1 MNWLFFSI
9 ATALLWGTAELFY
22 KKGAQPDEKYSH
34 LKISV
39 WVGVVMGAH
48 AIYTLLTQDIGYN
61 PANLLIYLPVSLF
74 YIFSMTFSYFGMRF
88 LEESISDPI
97 ENTAGV
103 ICVLLFAIFMG
114 DEFSALT
121 WIAVAVITLG
131 VVGVSYIENRGETPR
146 KKLLGKKLAIV
157 AFCMPFV
164 YALLDAFGTFLDD
177 AFFLVEDIAN
187 APFVDVTEET
197 IEAVANPSYELP
209 FALFALFMGD
219 EFSWLTWLSVGV
231 ITVGVV
237 GVSYLE
243 NHGETTR
250 KKNYGKALAIISF
263 CMPFV
268 YALLDA
274 FGTFLDDAFF
284 LIEDVAS
291 SPLVDVTEETIEAVA
306 NTSYELT
313 FALFAL
319 CLFIFMKSK
328 KVKFGSVPQ
337 HKDKIL
343 AAVFE
348 TAGQFT
354 YVYALGGVDA
364 VAAPILSSVCV
375 VSLLLSRIF
384 LKEKLSWKTYA
395 FIAVV
400 IVGILLLAVS
410 EEL

>member
-1 MNWLFFSI
+1 MSWLFFSV

-22 KKGAQPDEKYSH
+22 KKGAQPNEKYSH
-34 LKISV
+34 LKICV

-48 AIYTLLTQDIGYN
+48 ALFTLLTQDIGYN
-61 PANLLIYLPVSLF
+61 PVNLLIYLPVSLF
-74 YIFSMTFSYFGMRF
+74 YIISMAFSYFGMRF

-114 DEFSALT
+114 DEFSLLT
-121 WIAVAVITLG
+121 WIAVAVITVG
-131 VVGVSYIENRGETPR
+131 VVGVSYMENAGETPR
-146 KKLLGKKLAIV
+146 KKTYGKKLAVI
-157 AFCMPFV
+157 AFIMPFL
-164 YALLDAFGTFLDD
+164 YALLDAVGTFLDD

-197 IEAVANPSYELP
+197 IEAVAN
-209 FALFALFMGD
+209 
-219 EFSWLTWLSVGV
+219 
-231 ITVGVV
+231 
-237 GVSYLE
+237 
-243 NHGETTR
+243 
-250 KKNYGKALAIISF
+250 
-263 CMPFV
+263 
-268 YALLDA
+268 
-274 FGTFLDDAFF
+274 
-284 LIEDVAS
+284 
-291 SPLVDVTEETIEAVA
+291 
-306 NTSYELT
+306 TSYELT

-319 CLFIFMKSK
+319 GLFIFLKAK
-328 KVKFGSVPQ
+328 KVKFGPVSQ
-337 HKDKIL
+337 NRDKVL

-364 VAAPILSSVCV
+364 VAAPILSSVCI

-400 IVGILLLAVS
+400 IVGILLLAVA

>member
-1 MNWLFFSI
+1 MSWLFFSV
-9 ATALLWGTAELFY
+9 ATAFLWGTAELFY
-22 KKGAQPDEKYSH
+22 KKGAVPTEKYSH
-34 LKISV
+34 LKICV
-39 WVGVVMGAH
+39 WVGIVMGAH
-48 AIYTLLTQDIGYN
+48 AIFTLLTQDINYN
-61 PANLLIYLPVSLF
+61 PANILHYLPVSLF
-74 YIFSMTFSYFGMRF
+74 YIISMAFSYFGMRF

-103 ICVLLFAIFMG
+103 ICTLLFVIFLK
-114 DEFSALT
+114 EEISALT
-121 WIAVAVITLG
+121 WVAIGIITIGVLGVSFLENHGETTRKKTLG
-131 VVGVSYIENRGETPR
+131 KG
-146 KKLLGKKLAIV
+146 LAIV

-177 AFFLVEDIAN
+177 AFFL
-187 APFVDVTEET
+187 
-197 IEAVANPSYELP
+197 
-209 FALFALFMGD
+209 
-219 EFSWLTWLSVGV
+219 
-231 ITVGVV
+231 
-237 GVSYLE
+237 
-243 NHGETTR
+243 
-250 KKNYGKALAIISF
+250 
-263 CMPFV
+263 
-268 YALLDA
+268 
-274 FGTFLDDAFF
+274 
-284 LIEDVAS
+284 IEDVAA

-319 CLFIFMKSK
+319 GLFIFMKSK
-328 KVKFGSVPQ
+328 KVKFGPVPQ

-384 LKEKLSWKTYA
+384 LKEKLSWKTYV
-395 FIAVV
+395 FIGIV
-400 IVGILLLAVS
+400 IIGILLLAVA

>member
-22 KKGAQPDEKYSH
+22 KKGARPDEQYSH
-34 LKISV
+34 LKICV
-39 WVGVVMGAH
+39 WVGVIMGIH
-48 AIYTLLTQDIGYN
+48 AVYTLLTQDIGYN
-61 PANLLIYLPVSLF
+61 PMNLLAYAPVSLF
-74 YIFSMTFSYFGMRF
+74 YIISMAFSYFGMRF

-121 WIAVAVITLG
+121 WIAVGIITVG
-131 VVGVSYIENRGETPR
+131 VVGVSFLENQGETPR
-146 KKLLGKKLAIV
+146 KKKYGKKLAVI
-157 AFCMPFV
+157 AFIMPFL

-177 AFFLVEDIAN
+177 AFFLVEDIA
-187 APFVDVTEET
+187 ATP
-197 IEAVANPSYELP
+197 
-209 FALFALFMGD
+209 
-219 EFSWLTWLSVGV
+219 
-231 ITVGVV
+231 
-237 GVSYLE
+237 
-243 NHGETTR
+243 
-250 KKNYGKALAIISF
+250 
-263 CMPFV
+263 
-268 YALLDA
+268 
-274 FGTFLDDAFF
+274 
-284 LIEDVAS
+284 LI
-291 SPLVDVTEETIEAVA
+291 DVTEETIEAVA

-319 CLFIFMKSK
+319 ILFIFIKSK
-328 KVKFGSVPQ
+328 GVKFGAVPQ

-395 FIAVV
+395 CIAVV
-400 IVGILLLAVS
+400 IFGILLLAVA

>member
-1 MNWLFFSI
+1 MSWLFFSI

-22 KKGAQPDEKYSH
+22 KKGAQPDEKHSH
-34 LKISV
+34 LKICV
-39 WVGVVMGAH
+39 WVGMVMGAH
-48 AIYTLLTQDIGYN
+48 AIFTLLTQDIGYT
-61 PANLLIYLPVSLF
+61 PVNLLIYLPVSLF
-74 YIFSMTFSYFGMRF
+74 YIISMAFSYFGMRF

-114 DEFSALT
+114 DEFSLLT
-121 WIAVAVITLG
+121 WIAVGVITVG
-131 VVGVSYIENRGETPR
+131 VVGVSYIENAGETPR
-146 KKLLGKKLAIV
+146 KKTYGKKLAIV
-157 AFCMPFV
+157 AFIMPFL
-164 YALLDAFGTFLDD
+164 YALLDAVGTFLDD

-197 IEAVANPSYELP
+197 IEAVAN
-209 FALFALFMGD
+209 
-219 EFSWLTWLSVGV
+219 
-231 ITVGVV
+231 
-237 GVSYLE
+237 
-243 NHGETTR
+243 
-250 KKNYGKALAIISF
+250 
-263 CMPFV
+263 
-268 YALLDA
+268 
-274 FGTFLDDAFF
+274 
-284 LIEDVAS
+284 
-291 SPLVDVTEETIEAVA
+291 
-306 NTSYELT
+306 TSYELT

-319 CLFIFMKSK
+319 GLFLFMKAK
-328 KVKFGSVPQ
+328 NVKFGPVPQ

-364 VAAPILSSVCV
+364 IAAPILSSVCV
-375 VSLLLSRIF
+375 VSLVLSRIF

-400 IVGILLLAVS
+400 IFGILLLAVA

>member
-1 MNWLFFSI
+1 MSWLFFSI

-22 KKGAQPDEKYSH
+22 KKGALPNEKYSH

-39 WVGVVMGAH
+39 CVGVVMGAH

-61 PANLLIYLPVSLF
+61 PVNILIYLPVSLF

-114 DEFSALT
+114 YEFSALT
-121 WIAVAVITLG
+121 WIAVGVITVG
-131 VVGVSYIENRGETPR
+131 VVGVSYLENKGETPR
-146 KKLLGKKLAIV
+146 KKTLGKKLAIV
-157 AFCMPFV
+157 AFYMPFV

-197 IEAVANPSYELP
+197 IEAVAN
-209 FALFALFMGD
+209 
-219 EFSWLTWLSVGV
+219 
-231 ITVGVV
+231 
-237 GVSYLE
+237 
-243 NHGETTR
+243 
-250 KKNYGKALAIISF
+250 
-263 CMPFV
+263 
-268 YALLDA
+268 
-274 FGTFLDDAFF
+274 
-284 LIEDVAS
+284 
-291 SPLVDVTEETIEAVA
+291 
-306 NTSYELT
+306 TSYELT

-319 CLFIFMKSK
+319 GLFLFMKAK
-328 KVKFGSVPQ
+328 GVKFGPVPQ

-395 FIAVV
+395 FITVV
-400 IVGILLLAVS
+400 IIGILLLAVS

>member
-1 MNWLFFSI
+1 MNWLFFSV

-22 KKGAQPDEKYSH
+22 KKGARPDEKYSH

-48 AIYTLLTQDIGYN
+48 AVYTLLTKDIGYN
-61 PANLLIYLPVSLF
+61 PVNILVYLPVSLL
-74 YIFSMTFSYFGMRF
+74 YILSMTFSYFGMRF

-97 ENTAGV
+97 ENTSGALCSLL
-103 ICVLLFAIFMG
+103 CVLLLGEELSPLCVVAI
-114 DEFSALT
+114 
-121 WIAVAVITLG
+121 VIIVIGVLG
-131 VVGVSYIENRGETPR
+131 VGFLENSGETQR
-146 KKLLGKKLAIV
+146 KKNLGKKLAII

-164 YALLDAFGTFLDD
+164 YATLDAFGSFVDIFYLDD
-177 AFFLVEDIAN
+177 FASTPLIG
-187 APFVDVTEET
+187 VTEET
-197 IEAVANPSYELP
+197 IE
-209 FALFALFMGD
+209 D
-219 EFSWLTWLSVGV
+219 
-231 ITVGVV
+231 
-237 GVSYLE
+237 
-243 NHGETTR
+243 
-250 KKNYGKALAIISF
+250 
-263 CMPFV
+263 
-268 YALLDA
+268 
-274 FGTFLDDAFF
+274 
-284 LIEDVAS
+284 
-291 SPLVDVTEETIEAVA
+291 VA

-319 CLFIFMKSK
+319 GLFLFMKAK
-328 KVKFGSVPQ
+328 KVKFGPVPQ

-354 YVYALGGVDA
+354 YVYALSGNGA
-364 VAAPILSSVCV
+364 IAAPIISSVCV

-400 IVGILLLAVS
+400 IVGILLLAVA

>member
-1 MNWLFFSI
+1 MSWLFYSV
-9 ATALLWGTAELFY
+9 ATAVLWGTAELFY
-22 KKGAQPDEKYSH
+22 KKGARDDEKYSH
-34 LKISV
+34 LKICV
-39 WVGVVMGAH
+39 WVGIVMGAH
-48 AIYTLLTQDIGYN
+48 AIFTLVTKDIGYD
-61 PANLLIYLPVSLF
+61 PINLIRYLPVSLF
-74 YIFSMTFSYFGMRF
+74 YIISMAFSYFGMRF

-103 ICVLLFAIFMG
+103 ICTLLFVIFLK
-114 DEFSALT
+114 EEISALT
-121 WIAVAVITLG
+121 WVAIA
-131 VVGVSYIENRGETPR
+131 
-146 KKLLGKKLAIV
+146 
-157 AFCMPFV
+157 
-164 YALLDAFGTFLDD
+164 
-177 AFFLVEDIAN
+177 
-187 APFVDVTEET
+187 
-197 IEAVANPSYELP
+197 
-209 FALFALFMGD
+209 
-219 EFSWLTWLSVGV
+219 V
-231 ITVGVV
+231 ITVGVL
-237 GVSYLE
+237 GVSFLE
-243 NHGETTR
+243 NHGETKR
-250 KKNYGKALAIISF
+250 KKKYGKTLAVIAF

-284 LIEDVAS
+284 LIEDVAN
-291 SPLVDVTEETIEAVA
+291 SPLVNVTEETIEDVA

-319 CLFIFMKSK
+319 GLFVFMKAK
-328 KVKFGSVPQ
+328 KVTFGPLPQ

-354 YVYALGGVDA
+354 YVYALGGIDA
-364 VAAPILSSVCV
+364 IAAPILSSVCV

-400 IVGILLLAVS
+400 IIGILLLAVS

>member
-1 MNWLFFSI
+1 MSWLFFSI

-22 KKGAQPDEKYSH
+22 KKGALPNEKYSH
-34 LKISV
+34 LKICV

-48 AIYTLLTQDIGYN
+48 AIFTLLTQDIGYN
-61 PANLLIYLPVSLF
+61 PVNLLVYLPVSAF
-74 YIFSMTFSYFGMRF
+74 YIISMAFSYFGMRF

-103 ICVLLFAIFMG
+103 ICVLLFALIMG

-121 WIAVAVITLG
+121 WIAVGIITVG
-131 VVGVSYIENRGETPR
+131 VVGVSYLENHGETPR
-146 KKLLGKKLAIV
+146 KKNLGKTLAIV
-157 AFCMPFV
+157 SFCMPFL

-177 AFFLVEDIAN
+177 AFFLVED
-187 APFVDVTEET
+187 
-197 IEAVANPSYELP
+197 VAN
-209 FALFALFMGD
+209 
-219 EFSWLTWLSVGV
+219 T
-231 ITVGVV
+231 
-237 GVSYLE
+237 
-243 NHGETTR
+243 
-250 KKNYGKALAIISF
+250 
-263 CMPFV
+263 
-268 YALLDA
+268 
-274 FGTFLDDAFF
+274 
-284 LIEDVAS
+284 
-291 SPLVDVTEETIEAVA
+291 PLVDVTEETIEAVA

-319 CLFIFMKSK
+319 ILFIFIKSK
-328 KVKFGSVPQ
+328 GVKFGAIPA

-400 IVGILLLAVS
+400 IVGILLLAVA

>member
-1 MNWLFFSI
+1 MSWLFFSI
-9 ATALLWGTAELFY
+9 ATALLWGIAELFY
-22 KKGAQPDEKYSH
+22 KKGARPDEKYAH
-34 LKISV
+34 LKICV

-48 AIYTLLTQDIGYN
+48 AIFTLLTQDISYN
-61 PANLLIYLPVSLF
+61 PANIIHYLPVSLF
-74 YIFSMTFSYFGMRF
+74 YIFSMAFSYFGMRF
-88 LEESISDPI
+88 IEESISDPI

-103 ICVLLFAIFMG
+103 ICVLLFAIFMQ
-114 DEFSALT
+114 DTFHWLT
-121 WIAVAVITLG
+121 WVAIAVIAIG
-131 VVGVSYIENRGETPR
+131 VVGVGYLENRGETPR
-146 KKLLGKKLAIV
+146 KKILGKKLAI
-157 AFCMPFV
+157 
-164 YALLDAFGTFLDD
+164 
-177 AFFLVEDIAN
+177 IA
-187 APFVDVTEET
+187 
-197 IEAVANPSYELP
+197 
-209 FALFALFMGD
+209 
-219 EFSWLTWLSVGV
+219 
-231 ITVGVV
+231 
-237 GVSYLE
+237 
-243 NHGETTR
+243 
-250 KKNYGKALAIISF
+250 F

-284 LIEDVAS
+284 LIEDVAN
-291 SPLVDVTEETIEAVA
+291 SPLVDVTEDTIEAVA

-319 CLFIFMKSK
+319 ILFIFMKTK
-328 KVKFGSVPQ
+328 KVKFGPVSQ
-337 HKDKIL
+337 NKDKVL

-395 FIAVV
+395 FITVV
-400 IVGILLLAVS
+400 IIGILLLAIS

>member
-9 ATALLWGTAELFY
+9 ATAVLWGIAELFY
-22 KKGAQPDEKYSH
+22 KKGAQPNEKYSH
-34 LKISV
+34 LKICV

-48 AIYTLLTQDIGYN
+48 AIFTLLTQDINYN
-61 PANLLIYLPVSLF
+61 PLNIIRYLPVSLF
-74 YIFSMTFSYFGMRF
+74 YIISMAFSYFGMRF
-88 LEESISDPI
+88 IEESISDPI

-103 ICVLLFAIFMG
+103 ICTLLFVIFLH
-114 DEFSALT
+114 ETIAPLT
-121 WIAVAVITLG
+121 WVAIAIITVGVLG
-131 VVGVSYIENRGETPR
+131 VSFLENKGDTPR
-146 KKLLGKKLAIV
+146 KKHLGKKLAIV
-157 AFCMPFV
+157 A
-164 YALLDAFGTFLDD
+164 
-177 AFFLVEDIAN
+177 
-187 APFVDVTEET
+187 
-197 IEAVANPSYELP
+197 
-209 FALFALFMGD
+209 
-219 EFSWLTWLSVGV
+219 
-231 ITVGVV
+231 
-237 GVSYLE
+237 
-243 NHGETTR
+243 
-250 KKNYGKALAIISF
+250 F

-291 SPLVDVTEETIEAVA
+291 SPLVDVTEDTIEAVA

-319 CLFIFMKSK
+319 GLFIFMKSK
-328 KVKFGSVPQ
+328 KVKFGAVPQ

-364 VAAPILSSVCV
+364 VAAPILSSVCI

>member
-1 MNWLFFSI
+1 MSWLFFSI
-9 ATALLWGTAELFY
+9 ATAVLWGTAELFY
-22 KKGAQPDEKYSH
+22 KKGAQPNEKYSH

-39 WVGVVMGAH
+39 WVGVVMGIH

-61 PANLLIYLPVSLF
+61 PVNLLIYLPVSLF

-103 ICVLLFAIFMG
+103 ICVLLFSIFMG
-114 DEFSALT
+114 DEFSLLT
-121 WIAVAVITLG
+121 WIAVAVITVG
-131 VVGVSYIENRGETPR
+131 VVGVSYMENHGETQR
-146 KKLLGKKLAIV
+146 KKNLGKKLAIV

-197 IEAVANPSYELP
+197 IEAVAN
-209 FALFALFMGD
+209 
-219 EFSWLTWLSVGV
+219 
-231 ITVGVV
+231 
-237 GVSYLE
+237 
-243 NHGETTR
+243 
-250 KKNYGKALAIISF
+250 
-263 CMPFV
+263 
-268 YALLDA
+268 
-274 FGTFLDDAFF
+274 
-284 LIEDVAS
+284 
-291 SPLVDVTEETIEAVA
+291 
-306 NTSYELT
+306 TSYELT

-319 CLFIFMKSK
+319 GLFIFMKSK
-328 KVKFGSVPQ
+328 KVKFGPVPQ

-364 VAAPILSSVCV
+364 IAAPILSSVCV

-400 IVGILLLAVS
+400 IFGILLLAVA

>member
-1 MNWLFFSI
+1 MSWLFFSV

-22 KKGAQPDEKYSH
+22 KKGALPNEKYSH
-34 LKISV
+34 LKICV

-48 AIYTLLTQDIGYN
+48 AIFTLLTQDIGYN
-61 PANLLIYLPVSLF
+61 PVNLLIYLPVSLF
-74 YIFSMTFSYFGMRF
+74 YIISMAFSYFGMRF

-114 DEFSALT
+114 DTFSLLT
-121 WIAVAVITLG
+121 WIAVGVITVG
-131 VVGVSYIENRGETPR
+131 VVGVSYMENAGETPR
-146 KKLLGKKLAIV
+146 KKTYGKKLAIV
-157 AFCMPFV
+157 AFIMPFL

-197 IEAVANPSYELP
+197 
-209 FALFALFMGD
+209 M
-219 EFSWLTWLSVGV
+219 
-231 ITVGVV
+231 
-237 GVSYLE
+237 
-243 NHGETTR
+243 
-250 KKNYGKALAIISF
+250 
-263 CMPFV
+263 
-268 YALLDA
+268 
-274 FGTFLDDAFF
+274 
-284 LIEDVAS
+284 
-291 SPLVDVTEETIEAVA
+291 EAVA

-319 CLFIFMKSK
+319 GLFIFMKAK
-328 KVKFGSVPQ
+328 KVKFGPVLQ

-364 VAAPILSSVCV
+364 IAAPILSSVCV
-375 VSLLLSRIF
+375 VSLVLSRIF
-384 LKEKLSWKTYA
+384 LKEKLSWKTYV
-395 FIAVV
+395 FIGIV
-400 IVGILLLAVS
+400 IVGILLLAVA

>member
-1 MNWLFFSI
+1 MTWLFFSV
-9 ATALLWGTAELFY
+9 ATAILWGTAELFY
-22 KKGAQPDEKYSH
+22 KKGARPDEKYSH

-39 WVGVVMGAH
+39 WVGVVMGIH
-48 AIYTLLTQDIGYN
+48 AVYTLLTQNIGFN
-61 PANLLIYLPVSLF
+61 PMNLIIYLPVSLF

-121 WIAVAVITLG
+121 WIAVAVITVG
-131 VVGVSYIENRGETPR
+131 VVGVSYLENKGETPR
-146 KKLLGKKLAIV
+146 KKTYGKKLAVI
-157 AFCMPFV
+157 AFIMPFL

-177 AFFLVEDIAN
+177 AFFLVEDIAA

-197 IEAVANPSYELP
+197 
-209 FALFALFMGD
+209 M
-219 EFSWLTWLSVGV
+219 
-231 ITVGVV
+231 
-237 GVSYLE
+237 
-243 NHGETTR
+243 
-250 KKNYGKALAIISF
+250 
-263 CMPFV
+263 
-268 YALLDA
+268 
-274 FGTFLDDAFF
+274 
-284 LIEDVAS
+284 
-291 SPLVDVTEETIEAVA
+291 EAVA

-319 CLFIFMKSK
+319 ILFIFMKSK
-328 KVKFGSVPQ
+328 GVKFGPVPQ

-384 LKEKLSWKTYA
+384 LKEKLTWKTYA

-400 IVGILLLAVS
+400 IVGILLLAVA

>member
-1 MNWLFFSI
+1 MSWLFFSV

-22 KKGAQPDEKYSH
+22 KKGAQPNEKYSH
-34 LKISV
+34 LKICV

-48 AIYTLLTQDIGYN
+48 AVFTLLTQNIGYN
-61 PANLLIYLPVSLF
+61 PVNLLIYLPVSLF
-74 YIFSMTFSYFGMRF
+74 YIISMAFSYFGMRF

-114 DEFSALT
+114 DEFSLLT
-121 WIAVAVITLG
+121 WIAVGVITVG
-131 VVGVSYIENRGETPR
+131 VVGVSYIENAGETPR
-146 KKLLGKKLAIV
+146 KKTYGKKLAIV
-157 AFCMPFV
+157 AFIMPFL

-177 AFFLVEDIAN
+177 AFFLVEDIAS

-197 IEAVANPSYELP
+197 
-209 FALFALFMGD
+209 M
-219 EFSWLTWLSVGV
+219 
-231 ITVGVV
+231 
-237 GVSYLE
+237 
-243 NHGETTR
+243 
-250 KKNYGKALAIISF
+250 
-263 CMPFV
+263 
-268 YALLDA
+268 
-274 FGTFLDDAFF
+274 
-284 LIEDVAS
+284 
-291 SPLVDVTEETIEAVA
+291 EAVA

-319 CLFIFMKSK
+319 GLFLFMKAK
-328 KVKFGSVPQ
+328 KVKFGPVPQ

-364 VAAPILSSVCV
+364 IAAPILSSVCV

-400 IVGILLLAVS
+400 IFGILLLAVA

>member
-1 MNWLFFSI
+1 MSWLFFSI

-22 KKGAQPDEKYSH
+22 KKGAQPNEKYSH
-34 LKISV
+34 LKICV

-48 AIYTLLTQDIGYN
+48 AIFTLVTQDINYN
-61 PANLLIYLPVSLF
+61 PMNLLIYLPVSLF
-74 YIFSMTFSYFGMRF
+74 YIISMAFSYFGMRF

-114 DEFSALT
+114 DEFSVLT
-121 WIAVAVITLG
+121 WVAVGVITVG
-131 VVGVSYIENRGETPR
+131 VVGVSYLENHGETPR
-146 KKLLGKKLAIV
+146 KKNLGKKLAIV
-157 AFCMPFV
+157 SFCMPFL

-197 IEAVANPSYELP
+197 
-209 FALFALFMGD
+209 M
-219 EFSWLTWLSVGV
+219 
-231 ITVGVV
+231 
-237 GVSYLE
+237 
-243 NHGETTR
+243 
-250 KKNYGKALAIISF
+250 
-263 CMPFV
+263 
-268 YALLDA
+268 
-274 FGTFLDDAFF
+274 
-284 LIEDVAS
+284 
-291 SPLVDVTEETIEAVA
+291 EAVA

-319 CLFIFMKSK
+319 GLFIFMKAK
-328 KVKFGSVPQ
+328 KVKFGPVPQ

-400 IVGILLLAVS
+400 IVGILLLAIA

>member
-1 MNWLFFSI
+1 MSWLFFSI
-9 ATALLWGTAELFY
+9 ATAVLWGAAELFY
-22 KKGAQPDEKYSH
+22 KKGAMPNEKYSH
-34 LKISV
+34 LKICV
-39 WVGVVMGAH
+39 WVGIVMGAH
-48 AIYTLLTQDIGYN
+48 AVFTLLTQDIGYN
-61 PANLLIYLPVSLF
+61 PVNIIRYLPVSLF
-74 YIFSMTFSYFGMRF
+74 YIISMAFSYFGMRF

-103 ICVLLFAIFMG
+103 ICVLLFA
-114 DEFSALT
+114 
-121 WIAVAVITLG
+121 
-131 VVGVSYIENRGETPR
+131 
-146 KKLLGKKLAIV
+146 
-157 AFCMPFV
+157 
-164 YALLDAFGTFLDD
+164 
-177 AFFLVEDIAN
+177 
-187 APFVDVTEET
+187 
-197 IEAVANPSYELP
+197 
-209 FALFALFMGD
+209 LFMGD
-219 EFSWLTWLSVGV
+219 EFSWLTWLSVGI

-243 NHGETTR
+243 NRGETTR
-250 KKNYGKALAIISF
+250 KKTYGKTLAIISF
-263 CMPFV
+263 CMPFL

-328 KVKFGSVPQ
+328 KVKFGPVPQ

-384 LKEKLSWKTYA
+384 LKEKLNWKTYA
-395 FIAVV
+395 FITVV
-400 IVGILLLAVS
+400 IVGILLLAIS

>member
-22 KKGAQPDEKYSH
+22 KKGARPDEKYSH
-34 LKISV
+34 LKICV
-39 WVGVVMGAH
+39 WVGVVMGLH
-48 AIYTLLTQDIGYN
+48 AIFTLLTQDINYN
-61 PANLLIYLPVSLF
+61 PLNIIRYLPVSLF
-74 YIFSMTFSYFGMRF
+74 YIISMAFSYFGMRF

-103 ICVLLFAIFMG
+103 ICTLLFVIF
-114 DEFSALT
+114 LQ
-121 WIAVAVITLG
+121 
-131 VVGVSYIENRGETPR
+131 
-146 KKLLGKKLAIV
+146 
-157 AFCMPFV
+157 
-164 YALLDAFGTFLDD
+164 
-177 AFFLVEDIAN
+177 
-187 APFVDVTEET
+187 EE
-197 IEAVANPSYELP
+197 I
-209 FALFALFMGD
+209 
-219 EFSWLTWLSVGV
+219 SWLTWVAIGV
-231 ITVGVV
+231 ITIGVL
-237 GVSYLE
+237 GVSFLE

-250 KKNYGKALAIISF
+250 KKKLGKTLAVVAF

-291 SPLVDVTEETIEAVA
+291 SPLVDVTEDTIEAVA

-319 CLFIFMKSK
+319 GIFIFLKTK

-364 VAAPILSSVCV
+364 IAAPILSSVCV

-400 IVGILLLAVS
+400 IVGILLLAVA

>member
-1 MNWLFFSI
+1 MSWLFFSI

-22 KKGAQPDEKYSH
+22 KKGARPDEKYSH

-39 WVGVVMGAH
+39 WVGVVMGIH
-48 AIYTLLTQDIGYN
+48 AIYTLLTQDIGFN
-61 PANLLIYLPVSLF
+61 PMNILIYLPVSLF

-88 LEESISDPI
+88 IEESISDPI

-121 WIAVAVITLG
+121 WIAVAVITVG
-131 VVGVSYIENRGETPR
+131 VVGVSFLENSGETPR
-146 KKLLGKKLAIV
+146 KKKLGKTLAIV

-197 IEAVANPSYELP
+197 IEAVAN
-209 FALFALFMGD
+209 
-219 EFSWLTWLSVGV
+219 
-231 ITVGVV
+231 
-237 GVSYLE
+237 
-243 NHGETTR
+243 
-250 KKNYGKALAIISF
+250 
-263 CMPFV
+263 
-268 YALLDA
+268 
-274 FGTFLDDAFF
+274 
-284 LIEDVAS
+284 
-291 SPLVDVTEETIEAVA
+291 
-306 NTSYELT
+306 TSYELT

-319 CLFIFMKSK
+319 GLFIFMKSK
-328 KVKFGSVPQ
+328 GVKFGPVPQ

-384 LKEKLSWKTYA
+384 LKEKLSWKTYL
-395 FIAVV
+395 FIGIV
-400 IVGILLLAVS
+400 IVGILLLAVA

>member
-22 KKGAQPDEKYSH
+22 KKGARPDEKYSH
-34 LKISV
+34 LKICV
-39 WVGVVMGAH
+39 WVGVVMGLH
-48 AIYTLLTQDIGYN
+48 AIFTLLTQDINYN
-61 PANLLIYLPVSLF
+61 PLNIIRYLPVSLF
-74 YIFSMTFSYFGMRF
+74 YIISMAFSYFGMRF

-103 ICVLLFAIFMG
+103 ICTLLFVIF
-114 DEFSALT
+114 LQ
-121 WIAVAVITLG
+121 
-131 VVGVSYIENRGETPR
+131 
-146 KKLLGKKLAIV
+146 
-157 AFCMPFV
+157 
-164 YALLDAFGTFLDD
+164 
-177 AFFLVEDIAN
+177 VEI
-187 APFVDVTEET
+187 
-197 IEAVANPSYELP
+197 
-209 FALFALFMGD
+209 
-219 EFSWLTWLSVGV
+219 SWLTWVAIGV
-231 ITVGVV
+231 ITIGVL
-237 GVSYLE
+237 GVSFLE

-250 KKNYGKALAIISF
+250 KKKLGKTLAVVAF

-291 SPLVDVTEETIEAVA
+291 SPLMDVTEDTIEAVA

-319 CLFIFMKSK
+319 GIFIFLKTK

-364 VAAPILSSVCV
+364 IAAPILSSVCV

-400 IVGILLLAVS
+400 IVGILLLAVA

>member
-1 MNWLFFSI
+1 MNWLFFSV

-22 KKGAQPDEKYSH
+22 KKGARPDEKYSH

-39 WVGVVMGAH
+39 WVGVVMGIH
-48 AIYTLLTQDIGYN
+48 AIYTLLTQDIGFN
-61 PANLLIYLPVSLF
+61 PMNLIIYLPVSLF

-121 WIAVAVITLG
+121 WIAVAVITVG
-131 VVGVSYIENRGETPR
+131 VVGVSYLENKGETPR
-146 KKLLGKKLAIV
+146 KKTYGKKLAVV
-157 AFCMPFV
+157 AFIMPFL

-177 AFFLVEDIAN
+177 AFFLVEDIAS

-197 IEAVANPSYELP
+197 
-209 FALFALFMGD
+209 M
-219 EFSWLTWLSVGV
+219 
-231 ITVGVV
+231 
-237 GVSYLE
+237 
-243 NHGETTR
+243 
-250 KKNYGKALAIISF
+250 
-263 CMPFV
+263 
-268 YALLDA
+268 
-274 FGTFLDDAFF
+274 
-284 LIEDVAS
+284 
-291 SPLVDVTEETIEAVA
+291 EAVA

-319 CLFIFMKSK
+319 ILFIFMKAK
-328 KVKFGSVPQ
+328 GVKFGPVKQ
-337 HKDKIL
+337 HKDKIM

-400 IVGILLLAVS
+400 IVGILLLAVA

>member
-1 MNWLFFSI
+1 MSWLFFSV
-9 ATALLWGTAELFY
+9 ATAVLWGTAELFY
-22 KKGAQPDEKYSH
+22 KKGARPDEKYSH

-39 WVGVVMGAH
+39 WVGVVMGIH
-48 AIYTLLTQDIGYN
+48 AIYTLLTQDINYN
-61 PANLLIYLPVSLF
+61 PVNLLVYLPVSLF

-121 WIAVAVITLG
+121 WIAVAVITVG
-131 VVGVSYIENRGETPR
+131 VVGVSYLENKGETPR
-146 KKLLGKKLAIV
+146 KKTYGKKLAVV
-157 AFCMPFV
+157 AFIMPFL

-177 AFFLVEDIAN
+177 AFFLVEDIAA

-197 IEAVANPSYELP
+197 
-209 FALFALFMGD
+209 M
-219 EFSWLTWLSVGV
+219 
-231 ITVGVV
+231 
-237 GVSYLE
+237 
-243 NHGETTR
+243 
-250 KKNYGKALAIISF
+250 
-263 CMPFV
+263 
-268 YALLDA
+268 
-274 FGTFLDDAFF
+274 
-284 LIEDVAS
+284 
-291 SPLVDVTEETIEAVA
+291 EAVA

-319 CLFIFMKSK
+319 ILFIFMKAK
-328 KVKFGSVPQ
+328 GVKFGPVKQ
-337 HKDKIL
+337 HKDKIM

-354 YVYALGGVDA
+354 YVYALGVADA
-364 VAAPILSSVCV
+364 IAAPILSSVCV

-400 IVGILLLAVS
+400 IVGILLLAVA

>member
-1 MNWLFFSI
+1 MSWLFFSI

-22 KKGAQPDEKYSH
+22 KKGAKPDEKYSH

-48 AIYTLLTQDIGYN
+48 AIYTLLTQDIHYN
-61 PANLLIYLPVSLF
+61 PVNLLIYLPVSLF

-114 DEFSALT
+114 DEFSLLT
-121 WIAVAVITLG
+121 WIAVVVITVG
-131 VVGVSYIENRGETPR
+131 VVGVSFLENHGETQR
-146 KKLLGKKLAIV
+146 KKKLGKKLAIV

-164 YALLDAFGTFLDD
+164 YAFLDAFGTFFDD

-197 IEAVANPSYELP
+197 IEAVAN
-209 FALFALFMGD
+209 
-219 EFSWLTWLSVGV
+219 
-231 ITVGVV
+231 
-237 GVSYLE
+237 
-243 NHGETTR
+243 
-250 KKNYGKALAIISF
+250 
-263 CMPFV
+263 
-268 YALLDA
+268 
-274 FGTFLDDAFF
+274 
-284 LIEDVAS
+284 
-291 SPLVDVTEETIEAVA
+291 
-306 NTSYELT
+306 TSYELT

-319 CLFIFMKSK
+319 GLFIFMKAK
-328 KVKFGSVPQ
+328 KVKFGPVPQ

>member
-1 MNWLFFSI
+1 MSWLFFSI

-22 KKGAQPDEKYSH
+22 KKGAQPNEKYSH
-34 LKISV
+34 LKICI
-39 WVGVVMGAH
+39 WVGIVMGAH
-48 AIYTLLTQDIGYN
+48 AIFTLLTQNIGYN
-61 PANLLIYLPVSLF
+61 PVNLLIYLPVSLF
-74 YIFSMTFSYFGMRF
+74 YIISMAFSYFGMRF

-114 DEFSALT
+114 DEFSLLT
-121 WIAVAVITLG
+121 WIAVGVITVG
-131 VVGVSYIENRGETPR
+131 VVGVSYIENAGETPR
-146 KKLLGKKLAIV
+146 KKTYGKKLAIV
-157 AFCMPFV
+157 AFLMPFL

-177 AFFLVEDIAN
+177 AFFLVEDIAS

-197 IEAVANPSYELP
+197 
-209 FALFALFMGD
+209 M
-219 EFSWLTWLSVGV
+219 
-231 ITVGVV
+231 
-237 GVSYLE
+237 
-243 NHGETTR
+243 
-250 KKNYGKALAIISF
+250 
-263 CMPFV
+263 
-268 YALLDA
+268 
-274 FGTFLDDAFF
+274 
-284 LIEDVAS
+284 
-291 SPLVDVTEETIEAVA
+291 EAVA

-319 CLFIFMKSK
+319 GLFLFMKAK
-328 KVKFGSVPQ
+328 KVKFGPVPQ

-364 VAAPILSSVCV
+364 IAAPILSSVCV

-384 LKEKLSWKTYA
+384 LKEKLSRKTYA

-400 IVGILLLAVS
+400 IFGILLLAVA